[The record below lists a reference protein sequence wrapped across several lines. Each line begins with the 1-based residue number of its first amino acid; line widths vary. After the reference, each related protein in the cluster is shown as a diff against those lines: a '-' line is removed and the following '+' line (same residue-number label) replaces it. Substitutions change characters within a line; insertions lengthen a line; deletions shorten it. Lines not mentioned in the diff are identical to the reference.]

1 MRRNPYEDMPEI
13 DVDSAKIIIGWTV
26 CLGLAIALVLIFA
39 KAFGL

>member
-13 DVDSAKIIIGWTV
+13 DVDSAKIIGWTV
-26 CLGLAIALVLIFA
+26 CLGLAVALVLIVA